1 MELVMH
7 VTVDADRCQ
16 GHARC
21 WELCPEAFSLDDI
34 GHGAVTIT
42 GPVPAAL
49 EEPVAKAAAN
59 CPERAI
65 IIS

>member
-1 MELVMH
+1 MH
-7 VTVDADRCQ
+7 EGEHHPGAGQ
-16 GHARC
+16 
-21 WELCPEAFSLDDI
+21 CPEAFSLDDI
-34 GHGAVTIT
+34 GHGVVTIS

-49 EEPVAKAAAN
+49 REQVARAAAN

>member
-1 MELVMH
+1 VH
-7 VTVDADRCQ
+7 VTVDAGRCQ

-34 GHGAVTIT
+34 GHGVVTID
-42 GPVPAAL
+42 GPVPAVL
-49 EEPVAKAAAN
+49 QEPVIRAAAN

-65 IIS
+65 IVS

>member
-1 MELVMH
+1 VH
-7 VTVDADRCQ
+7 VTVDAGRCQ

-34 GHGAVTIT
+34 GHGVVTID
-42 GPVPAAL
+42 GPVPAGL
-49 EEPVAKAAAN
+49 QEPVTRAAAN

-65 IIS
+65 IVS